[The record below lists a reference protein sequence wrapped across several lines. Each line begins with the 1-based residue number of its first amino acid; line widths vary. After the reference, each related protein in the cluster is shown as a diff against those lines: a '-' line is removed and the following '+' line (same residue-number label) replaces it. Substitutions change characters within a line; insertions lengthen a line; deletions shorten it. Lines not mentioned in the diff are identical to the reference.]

1 MDHGDGAGHAAG
13 TVGVVDIVVARRG
26 DKLLIRVERELT
38 LEVRAR
44 LADGRGK
51 AARLALLA
59 AVHIGRDD
67 DRAAA
72 AADAVEL
79 GKGLVRLVEQ
89 VDDVRGDDHVELPVR
104 FIQVQNIGLTER
116 DVRQRAVFLLR
127 PLEHV
132 GGEVRREKRA
142 AALGDG
148 AGEQS
153 RAAGAFKHRVV
164 WRDAGTDGG
173 NERLVRFFIKDV
185 GEEVIDPRDVVPE
198 HEYFP
203 LNVIC
208 FSTR

>member
-1 MDHGDGAGHAAG
+1 MQD
-13 TVGVVDIVVARRG
+13 VG
-26 DKLLIRVERELT
+26 
-38 LEVRAR
+38 
-44 LADGRGK
+44 LA
-51 AARLALLA
+51 
-59 AVHIGRDD
+59 
-67 DRAAA
+67 
-72 AADAVEL
+72 
-79 GKGLVRLVEQ
+79 
-89 VDDVRGDDHVELPVR
+89 
-104 FIQVQNIGLTER
+104 ER
-116 DVRQRAVFLLR
+116 DVWQRAVFLLR

-132 GGEVRREKRA
+132 GGEVRREKRP

-153 RAAGAFKHRVV
+153 RAAGAFEHRVV
-164 WRDAGTDGG
+164 WCDTGTDGG

>member
-1 MDHGDGAGHAAG
+1 MQD
-13 TVGVVDIVVARRG
+13 VS
-26 DKLLIRVERELT
+26 
-38 LEVRAR
+38 
-44 LADGRGK
+44 LA
-51 AARLALLA
+51 
-59 AVHIGRDD
+59 
-67 DRAAA
+67 
-72 AADAVEL
+72 
-79 GKGLVRLVEQ
+79 
-89 VDDVRGDDHVELPVR
+89 
-104 FIQVQNIGLTER
+104 ER
-116 DVRQRAVFLLR
+116 DVWQRAVFLLR

-132 GGEVRREKRA
+132 GGKVRREKRP

-153 RAAGAFKHRVV
+153 RAAGAFEHRIV
-164 WRDAGTDGG
+164 RRNAGADGG